1 MNEPEQYQ
9 PTNTDERQETA
20 DAAPVSS
27 SSDAAASSQPEYGQ
41 INQPEYGAMSSQ
53 LPAGYDPYVYG
64 APEPEPQPADAT
76 AAEYA
81 IPNGAIP
88 FKWAATDAS
97 VQCERTTESIRRQ
110 PVWAESV

>member
-53 LPAGYDPYVYG
+53 LPA
-64 APEPEPQPADAT
+64 AT
-76 AAEYA
+76 IHTCMVRLNLNRNLRMLYSSR
-81 IPNGAIP
+81 ICNTKRGNTLQMGSNRCLRTMR
-88 FKWAATDAS
+88 TDNRIHTVPTVWGKS
-97 VQCERTTESIRRQ
+97 V
-110 PVWAESV
+110 

>member
-53 LPAGYDPYVYG
+53 LPAG
-64 APEPEPQPADAT
+64 
-76 AAEYA
+76 
-81 IPNGAIP
+81 
-88 FKWAATDAS
+88 
-97 VQCERTTESIRRQ
+97 
-110 PVWAESV
+110 

>member
-41 INQPEYGAMSSQ
+41 INQPEYLS
-53 LPAGYDPYVYG
+53 L
-64 APEPEPQPADAT
+64 
-76 AAEYA
+76 
-81 IPNGAIP
+81 IHI
-88 FKWAATDAS
+88 
-97 VQCERTTESIRRQ
+97 
-110 PVWAESV
+110 

>member
-41 INQPEYGAMSSQ
+41 IDS
-53 LPAGYDPYVYG
+53 
-64 APEPEPQPADAT
+64 
-76 AAEYA
+76 
-81 IPNGAIP
+81 IPLRTSRLL
-88 FKWAATDAS
+88 KAS
-97 VQCERTTESIRRQ
+97 KLLKYI
-110 PVWAESV
+110 